1 MVKGLDLFAARFKDF
16 EGQFVLIGGAACYL
30 ALEDAGLP
38 FRATKDLDIVLC
50 VEALNR
56 SFVEAFWDF
65 IRTGGYE
72 VQEQAG
78 GGKQFYRFKK
88 PHQPGYP
95 FMLELF
101 SRAPD
106 VIKRRESQHL
116 AAIPVEDEAVSL
128 SAILLNDD
136 YYAWILQG
144 KRLLRDVPIVT
155 PEHIIPLKARAWVDL
170 TTKKAA
176 GYNIESQNIKKHKND
191 VFRLVAVIS
200 QVPISVP
207 DRIKNDMRVF
217 CEAMHDEE
225 VDLKAMGLG
234 LRGKEEVL
242 HILERKYG
250 L

>member
-1 MVKGLDLFAARFKDF
+1 MVKGLDLFAAHFKDY
-16 EGQFVLIGGAACYL
+16 EGQFVLIGGVACYL
-30 ALEDAGLP
+30 AMEDAGIS
-38 FRATKDLDIVLC
+38 FRATKDFDIVLC

-56 SFVEAFWDF
+56 SFVEAFWEF
-65 IRTGGYE
+65 IHAGEYE
-72 VQEQAG
+72 IQEQAG

-88 PHQPGYP
+88 PRQAEYP

-101 SRAPD
+101 SRTPD
-106 VIKRRESQHL
+106 VIQRRKNQQL
-116 AAIPVEDEAVSL
+116 ATIPVEDEVVSL
-128 SAILLNDD
+128 SAILLDDD

-155 PEHIIPLKARAWVDL
+155 PEHIIPLKARAWMDL

-176 GYNIESQNIKKHKND
+176 GNHVESQNIKKHKND

-200 QVPISVP
+200 QDPISVP
-207 DRIKNDMRVF
+207 DRIKDDMRVF

-234 LRGKEEVL
+234 SRSKVEVL
-242 HILERKYG
+242 GILERKYR